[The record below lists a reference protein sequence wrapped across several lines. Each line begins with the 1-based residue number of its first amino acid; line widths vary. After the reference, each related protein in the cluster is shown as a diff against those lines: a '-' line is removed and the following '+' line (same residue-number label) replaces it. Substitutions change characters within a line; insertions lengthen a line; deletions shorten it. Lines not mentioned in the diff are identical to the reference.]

1 MPVNRRGCRLPF
13 RSTSF
18 FPRVC
23 PFAFAFACFLLS
35 IACGSTARADDTKRA
50 CVAASLDGQTLRK
63 QDKLIEARDKLRTCA
78 SESCPEVVRS
88 RCTRWLS
95 DLDAEIPTV
104 IVRVMDAA
112 GNDVLD
118 VDVAIDGHASKLGR
132 PEVLDPGEHTVVVKR
147 ASGETKADKFLLVDG
162 EHARILTVRLAN
174 ASTPARA
181 AEPPPSA
188 TRSEAHGGGVPIG
201 AWILGA
207 VGVGSLGSF
216 VYFIL
221 EASSDYSKLSSVC
234 SPNCKASDITPLTQ
248 DADVAYVSIGVGIA
262 ALAGAV
268 TWALL
273 PRGNAGAKASAAYLP
288 ALDVRTTPGGALVGL
303 GVRF

>member
-1 MPVNRRGCRLPF
+1 MPVSPRAYPSPF
-13 RSTSF
+13 RFISGRCREQTI
-18 FPRVC
+18 
-23 PFAFAFACFLLS
+23 FASLLLS
-35 IACGSTARADDTKRA
+35 LSFAPTARADDAKRV

-63 QDKLIEARDKLRTCA
+63 EDKLIEARDKLRTCA
-78 SESCPEVVRS
+78 SEACPEVVRS

-112 GNDVLD
+112 GGDVLD
-118 VDVAIDGHASKLGR
+118 VDVTIDGHASKLGR
-132 PEVLDPGEHTVVVKR
+132 PETLDPGEHTVVVTR
-147 ASGETKADKFLLVDG
+147 SGGETKADKFLLVDG
-162 EHARILTVRLAN
+162 EHARILTVRLPT
-174 ASTPARA
+174 ASPPARA
-181 AEPPPSA
+181 AEPPLSA
-188 TRSEAHGGGVPIG
+188 TRSEAHAGGIPIG

-207 VGVGSLGSF
+207 VSVVSFGSF

-221 EASSDYSKLSSVC
+221 EASSDYSKLSSLC
-234 SPNCKASDITPLTQ
+234 APNCKASDVQPLTQ

-273 PRGNAGAKASAAYLP
+273 PRGNGGTKASAAYLP
-288 ALDVRTTPGGALVGL
+288 ALDVRPTPGGALVGL